1 MNDNSNNSTVETE
14 TPTDNS
20 SRAGLLI
27 LSGVC
32 FALLIGLSAYTY
44 YLHTQ
49 QVSLK
54 QSVKQYQSDLEIKD
68 NQLTE
73 LQSELQNTK
82 EQLTSKETELEKI
95 FSKVV
100 NYADTSNNGD
110 DKIIGSPE
118 DLNENTINGFSA
130 GDSIFVSGE
139 VFDIDDVTI
148 SRTETGISLE
158 VDVNQ
163 DTEVDFTM
171 YIDEHIFAYL
181 YEPELFSTEVDNG
194 NTFTYYNE

>member
-1 MNDNSNNSTVETE
+1 MDDSNNNPMVAVE
-14 TPTDNS
+14 TPTNTS
-20 SRAGLLI
+20 SPVGLFI
-27 LSGVC
+27 LLGVC
-32 FALLIGLSAYTY
+32 FVLLVGLSAYTY

-49 QVSLK
+49 QVNLK
-54 QSVKQYQSDLEIKD
+54 QSVNQYQSDLEIKN

-73 LQSELQNTK
+73 LQSELQNTQEK
-82 EQLTSKETELEKI
+82 LTSKETELEKI
-95 FSKVV
+95 FSKIV
-100 NYADTSNNGD
+100 NYAETSNNGD
-110 DKIIGSPE
+110 DNIIGSPE

-130 GDSIFVSGE
+130 GDSIFVAGE

-148 SRTETGISLE
+148 SRTETGISLG

-163 DTEVDFTM
+163 DKEIDFTM

-194 NTFTYYNE
+194 NTFIYYNE